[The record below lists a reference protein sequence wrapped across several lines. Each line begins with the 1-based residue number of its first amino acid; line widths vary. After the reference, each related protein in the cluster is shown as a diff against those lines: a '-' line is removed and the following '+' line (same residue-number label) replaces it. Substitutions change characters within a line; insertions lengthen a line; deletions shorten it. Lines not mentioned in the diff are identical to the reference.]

1 MNSRMQLLVGV
12 VLVIL
17 ASLSRLI
24 PHPMNFAP
32 ITALA
37 LFGGVYFDKR
47 VALILPL
54 AAMLISN
61 YFIGFYAGME
71 WVYASFILSVFW
83 GMWLK
88 SHKTVSMIAVTTLA
102 NSVMFFIVSN
112 FGVWHVEILYPK
124 TFAGLMECY
133 AMAVPFFRNTIAGDI
148 FYVTVM
154 FGAYELAMKYLPKV
168 ETTKV

>member
-1 MNSRMQLLVGV
+1 MNSRLQFLFAV

-17 ASLSRLI
+17 AALSRLI

-37 LFGGVYFDKR
+37 LFGGVYFDKK

-54 AAMLISN
+54 AAMLLSN
-61 YFIGFYAGME
+61 YFLGFYAGME
-71 WVYASFILSVFW
+71 WVYASFLLSVVW

-88 SHKTVSMIAVTTLA
+88 SRKTVPMIAATTLV
-102 NSVMFFIVSN
+102 NSVMFFIISN
-112 FGVWHVEILYPK
+112 FGVWYAEILYPK
-124 TFAGLMECY
+124 TVAGLLECY
-133 AMAVPFFRNTIAGDI
+133 AMALPFFRNTIAGDL
-148 FYVTVM
+148 FYVAVM
-154 FGAYELAMKYLPKV
+154 FGVYELAIKYFPKT

>member
-1 MNSRMQLLVGV
+1 MNSRLQFLLAV
-12 VLVIL
+12 VLVVL
-17 ASLSRLI
+17 AALSRLI

-61 YFIGFYAGME
+61 YFIGFYDGME
-71 WVYASFILSVFW
+71 WVYASFILSVFA

-88 SHKTVSMIAVTTLA
+88 SHKTVPVIAAATLA
-102 NSVMFFIVSN
+102 NSVMFFIISN
-112 FGVWHVEILYPK
+112 FGVWYVEILYPK
-124 TFAGLMECY
+124 TFAGLMQCY
-133 AMAVPFFRNTIAGDI
+133 AMALPFFRNTVAGDL
-148 FYVTVM
+148 FYVAVM
-154 FGAYELAMKYLPKV
+154 FGVYELAAKYLPKT
-168 ETTKV
+168 EATKA